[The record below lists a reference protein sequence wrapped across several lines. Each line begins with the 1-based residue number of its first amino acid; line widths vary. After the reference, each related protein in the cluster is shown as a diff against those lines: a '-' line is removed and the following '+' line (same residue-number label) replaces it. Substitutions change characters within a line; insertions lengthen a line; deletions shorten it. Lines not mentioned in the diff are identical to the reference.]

1 VFRKQFS
8 EAQVTSIDKIVYWS
22 DYQAQ
27 VLFSMRVQPSTGSST
42 RSQVQGIAQLLSQH
56 NQILVCSYV
65 QRTAGEY

>member
-1 VFRKQFS
+1 
-8 EAQVTSIDKIVYWS
+8 VYWS

-27 VLFSMRVQPSTGSST
+27 VLFSMRVQTSTGSST

-56 NQILVCSYV
+56 NKILVCSYV